1 MPIGQWSI
9 GIIGLKAGK
18 TEHIGHEAFLVIV
31 DTGNCEHILLCI
43 SDTSDQTV
51 GISLKTVQ
59 DKPVAGNIPSFPAKT
74 RKIPWFHTDTVF
86 EFTF

>member
-1 MPIGQWSI
+1 MAVGQRRI
-9 GIIGLKAGK
+9 GIIGLKTGK

-31 DTGNCEHILLCI
+31 DTGNSEHILLRI
-43 SDTSDQTV
+43 ANSPDQTV

-59 DKPVAGNIPSFPAKT
+59 DKPVAGNVPSFPAKT